1 MLYKALP
8 KIYPKCGKG
17 NYLAIVN
24 KIDNKNNMTIILSD
38 SSKSG
43 KLKTGEKKQLNL

>member
-17 NYLAIVN
+17 NDLAIVN
-24 KIDNKNNMTIILSD
+24 KIDNK
-38 SSKSG
+38 K
-43 KLKTGEKKQLNL
+43 